1 MDIRQVYKSL
11 KLTLAQINTVASFA
25 DNGDGRT
32 LVTVNTATLSFFGT
46 NYVIFDSYVYPDV
59 YEVFGVD
66 ASQFII
72 DTPFVSDDAGVPMYD
87 VTEVYSYI
95 AAALEYISGLPCA
108 DPLDLNFMEAVYYYG
123 LYLYSQTSPAQVK
136 RSKTEGTFEIEF
148 FQGSDGT
155 KSNYFTIA
163 DGLLKG
169 CLTASLSKAI
179 KPTVATS
186 KAWQC

>member
-11 KLTLAQINTVASFA
+11 NITLAQINTVTSFA

-32 LVTVNTATLSFFGT
+32 LVTVDTATLSFYGT

-66 ASQFII
+66 SSQFII
-72 DTPFVSDDAGVPMYD
+72 DVPFSADDAGVAMYD
-87 VTEVYSYI
+87 VTEVYAYI

-108 DPLDLNFMEAVYYYG
+108 DPLDLNFMTAVYYYG

-136 RSKTEGTFEIEF
+136 SDTTEGEMKIEWY
-148 FQGSDGT
+148 QSSSGT
-155 KSNYFTIA
+155 KSNYFTTA
-163 DGLLKG
+163 DGLLGG
-169 CLTASLSKAI
+169 CLTASLRKAV
-179 KPTVATS
+179 KPTITTS